1 MNSRIELTKKVQEY
15 ITTSDNKKMEVVDN
29 FLDASIDAK
38 LIMDEIM
45 MNEEVENIPSITLKD
60 LLSEYLNMDTV
71 TEHKGEEEE
80 TCNQIIPKCE
90 DVEFEELPYVKTEK
104 EQ

>member
-1 MNSRIELTKKVQEY
+1 MNSRIEITKKVQEY
-15 ITTSDNKKMEVVDN
+15 MTTSDNKKMEVVDN

-60 LLSEYLNMDTV
+60 LLSDYLNMDTV
-71 TEHKGEEEE
+71 TEHEGEEEE
-80 TCNQIIPKCE
+80 TRNQIILKCE
-90 DVEFEELPYVKTEK
+90 DVEFEELPYIKTEK